1 MASFKKSIEAVMTGK
16 VHPPLP
22 VNMLLT
28 FLSKAYEAGV
38 RLRRYG
44 YSSGFLK
51 SGKLPC
57 TVISIG
63 NLTTGGTG
71 KTPMTIY
78 VAERVRQL
86 GYRAAVISR
95 GYKGAAEKSGGIVS
109 DGNAILMDPDTA
121 GDEPFLLAAS
131 LKGIPVLVGQNR
143 YQSGMKAVNRFQT
156 EVVILD
162 DAFQHLA
169 LFRDLN
175 LLLLDSTMPFGNGH
189 LLPRGTLREPAAAL
203 CFGDALILTRSPRPF
218 FGPAPPWAKACPVF
232 RAIHEPF
239 IACKFSA
246 GDNLAFKA
254 SEPFSGDASF
264 TGKRYFAFSGI
275 ARNDEFFETLKKMG
289 ADVCGF
295 QGFSD
300 HHFYSDQDIQAIVK
314 AAANAGATA
323 LAFTEKDLARLHDRF
338 QLPVESVVVG
348 IRMSIDNAMAFDRLI
363 QNRISLTP

>member
-1 MASFKKSIEAVMTGK
+1 MTGDI
-16 VHPPLP
+16 HPPLP
-22 VNMLLT
+22 LNLLLT
-28 FLSKAYEAGV
+28 LLSKAYGAGV
-38 RLRRYG
+38 RLRRNG
-44 YSSGFLK
+44 YDLGFLK
-51 SGKLPC
+51 QKKLPC

-86 GYRAAVISR
+86 GYRVAVISR

-109 DGNAILMDPDTA
+109 DGNVILMDPDTA

-131 LKGIPVLVGQNR
+131 LKGVPVLVGQDR
-143 YQSGMKAVNRFQT
+143 YKSGMKAINRFQT

-203 CFGDALILTRSPRPF
+203 AFSDALIMTRSARPF
-218 FGPAPPWAKACPVF
+218 CSPQEPWAETRPVF
-232 RAIHEPF
+232 CAIHEPF
-239 IACKFSA
+239 ISCRFAA
-246 GDNLAFKA
+246 GEKAAFQTRDI
-254 SEPFSGDASF
+254 FSGDEIL
-264 TGKRYFAFSGI
+264 TGKRYYAFSGI
-275 ARNDEFFETLKKMG
+275 AHNDDFLKTLKKMG
-289 ADVCGF
+289 ADVRGF

-300 HHFYSDQDIQAIVK
+300 HHLYSPQDIQAILN
-314 AAANAGATA
+314 AAVNAGATA
-323 LAFTEKDLARLHDRF
+323 LATTEKDLARLHGQF
-338 QLPVESVVVG
+338 QFPMECVIIG
-348 IRMSIDNAMAFDRLI
+348 IRMSLDNAMGFDRLI